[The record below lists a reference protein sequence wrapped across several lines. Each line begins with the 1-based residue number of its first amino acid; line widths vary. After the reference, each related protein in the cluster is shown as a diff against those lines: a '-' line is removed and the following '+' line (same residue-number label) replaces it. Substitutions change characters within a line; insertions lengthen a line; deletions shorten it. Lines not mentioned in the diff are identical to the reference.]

1 MPRRP
6 RLRHLVA
13 LASCGAVVSALALPV
28 APASA
33 IPLPPSQLNLDG
45 NVGFSTGS
53 PTCTA
58 VGTEPNQTSA
68 YAHGRASDTL
78 SMDITVTNT
87 DATTPDPADHT
98 RVLGSLTATGTRTLR
113 HGSLSSYRTTGIGK
127 VTVTKAEGAASQC
140 NVTANVT
147 ASSMVYFTEAK
158 AGWLYVTRSQAKHL
172 VVEMALQSESGSA
185 PYIQIFGGPKST
197 NTERVFLEPGAYAAL
212 SAFIVS
218 SGGTGIFFKGPK
230 PSATLSGAFHA
241 AGSALGA
248 AKGPAALA
256 FPAAVSCQHHTAS
269 LRWKSG
275 AGVMGAAFYVNG
287 AKKASDANP
296 VAGHTVTLR
305 HLSRTADLHVT
316 AKLSLR
322 GGRHAT
328 QTRTYVACKG

>member
-13 LASCGAVVSALALPV
+13 LASCGAVASALALPV

-33 IPLPPSQLNLDG
+33 ITLPPSQLSLQGSVN
-45 NVGFSTGS
+45 FSTSG
-53 PTCTA
+53 PTCSA
-58 VGTEPNQTSA
+58 VGTEPNQTTA
-68 YAHGRASDTL
+68 FTHGRASDTL
-78 SMDITVTNT
+78 SMDVTVTNT

-98 RVLGSLTATGTRTLR
+98 RVLGTLTAKGTRTLK
-113 HGSLSSYRTTGIGK
+113 HGSLSSYRTTGTGK
-127 VTVTKAEGAASQC
+127 VTVTRAEGAASQC
-140 NVTANVT
+140 GVTADVV
-147 ASSMVYFTEAK
+147 ASSMVFFNEAK

-172 VVEMALQSESGSA
+172 LVEMALQSETGDS

-197 NTERVFLEPGAYAAL
+197 STERVFLKPGAYAAL

-218 SGGTGIFFKGPK
+218 SSNSGIFLKAPA
-230 PSATLSGAFHA
+230 PSATLSGAFHV

-248 AKGPAALA
+248 AKGSAALA
-256 FPAAVSCQHHTAS
+256 FPAAVSCQHHTAT
-269 LRWKSG
+269 LRWKSV

-287 AKKASDANP
+287 AKKAADGNP
-296 VAGHTVTLR
+296 VAGHSVTLR

-328 QTRTYVACKG
+328 ATRTYVACKG